1 MSDDTPPMV
10 LVDYLTKHYTTLKS
24 RMTRLLGNGD
34 LAGDALQDTWL
45 RVHSREE
52 DEPIHSPAGYL
63 LRMAVNIAVD
73 IQRRQGRALPLD
85 EIAEL
90 MDMADPSPGPE
101 QIAEA
106 RSRVEALRQFID
118 AMPKRRRQIVLMV
131 HWDGLEQKEVARRL
145 GVSLRTVESDLK
157 RAHDYLIA
165 RKDR

>member
-101 QIAEA
+101 QIVEA